1 MKQILTFTFVVL
13 ALLSS
18 AAVAEDSNRIILDP
32 DRVTPDYHIQGEYSG
47 ELDGVKHGMQVIAQG
62 DNQFKS
68 VLYPGG
74 LPGDGYIGSGRVFAE
89 GAAEGG
95 VTKFSSDAGYV
106 LIHDGAAKIF
116 VNDSPQGELK
126 RVERMSRSL
135 GQQPLEGAIVLFDGS
150 SAGNFVNGT
159 IMLEDLLLAECESKQ
174 KFGDHRLHLEFRI
187 PYQPYDRGQSRGN
200 SGVYMQGR
208 YELQVLDS
216 FGLEGEN
223 NECGGVY
230 SIAKPKVNAC
240 FPPLTWQTYDIDFN
254 AARWDNGVKV
264 ENARVTIRHNGIL
277 IHDDLELK
285 TGTPG
290 KYPEEEGPGSLYLQG
305 HGNQVM
311 YRNIWVVEK

>member
-1 MKQILTFTFVVL
+1 MKRLIVLFVVL
-13 ALLSS
+13 FSPLSAIAL
-18 AAVAEDSNRIILDP
+18 AGDNNRVILDP
-32 DRVTPDYHIQGEYSG
+32 EKVTPDYHIQGEYSG

-68 VLYPGG
+68 VVYPGG
-74 LPGDGYIGSGRVFAE
+74 LPGDGYIGSGRIFAH
-89 GAAEGG
+89 GAAENG
-95 VTKFSSDAGYV
+95 VTKISSDAGYA
-106 LIHDGAAKIF
+106 LISDDVAKIF
-116 VNDSPQGELK
+116 SDDRPLGELK
-126 RVERMSRSL
+126 RVERMGKSL
-135 GQQPLEGAIVLFDGS
+135 GQEAPQGAIVLFDGS
-150 SAGNFVNGT
+150 SADNFINGT
-159 IMLEDLLLAECESKQ
+159 IRMKDLLLAECESKQ

-187 PYQPYDRGQSRGN
+187 PYQPYDRGQARGN
-200 SGVYMQGR
+200 SGVYIQGR

-223 NECGGVY
+223 NECGGIY

-240 FPPLTWQTYDIDFN
+240 FPPLTWQTYDIDFKS
-254 AARWDNGVKV
+254 ACWKNGEKVK
-264 ENARVTIRHNGIL
+264 NARVTIRHNGIV
-277 IHDDLELK
+277 IHENLELK